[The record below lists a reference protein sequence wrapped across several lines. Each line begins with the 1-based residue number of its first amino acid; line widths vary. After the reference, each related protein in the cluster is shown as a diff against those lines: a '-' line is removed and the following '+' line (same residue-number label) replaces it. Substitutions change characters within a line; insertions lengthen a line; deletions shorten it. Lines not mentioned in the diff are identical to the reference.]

1 MEIIIPKLLVAE
13 DDFENQR
20 LLQMFLKRKFEV
32 HVCDSAESFYKKMS
46 EHKFDIFLMDIA
58 LRGNKDG
65 LQLTKELRLMN
76 EYANAPII
84 CISAHVFPKDRANAY
99 EAGVDEFLARPVFN
113 QDLLESL
120 IRIYKEK
127 TGIDLT

>member
-1 MEIIIPKLLVAE
+1 MIPKILVVE

-32 HVCDSAESFYKKMS
+32 YVCDSEESFYEKLS

-65 LQLTKELRLMN
+65 LQLTQELRKMD
-76 EYANAPII
+76 EYKNAPII
-84 CISAHVFPKDRANAY
+84 CISAHVFPKDKANAY
-99 EAGVDEFLARPVFN
+99 NAGVDDFLARPVYN
-113 QDLLESL
+113 GDLLNSL
-120 IRIYKEK
+120 TRVYKEK
-127 TGIDLT
+127 TGIDLN